1 MSFHSVVS
9 GTRSR
14 CPVTCASLILMSSF
28 LNSSCPPDA
37 SAITVL
43 SICTPFSTLAIF
55 VHPFTDEITWVFSV
69 LTNRRTQGSI
79 GEAKSAQT
87 ASTWLNGM
95 TICVTMFP
103 SDVILHLNVSMVSAP
118 KNRHT
123 LDSPPN
129 VFARLTNVSLLWSQ
143 GPNGSMN
150 DVIRSPPPPGIRP
163 WRMMPVR
170 LASVVVWYA
179 PPNCRAHCRLICKE
193 ARQGWNWMLSF
204 GPLCAIVALTAI
216 GFKNT
221 LSMLCK
227 SPSTGS
233 LEIIFPKSIPLSFA
247 NFLCFA
253 RSIRIAVNAKISN
266 LTLFLR

>member
-163 WRMMPVR
+163 WRMMLVR

-193 ARQGWNWMLSF
+193 ARQGWNWMQSF

-233 LEIIFPKSIPLSFA
+233 VEIIFPKSIPLSFA
-247 NFLCFA
+247 NFLCFV